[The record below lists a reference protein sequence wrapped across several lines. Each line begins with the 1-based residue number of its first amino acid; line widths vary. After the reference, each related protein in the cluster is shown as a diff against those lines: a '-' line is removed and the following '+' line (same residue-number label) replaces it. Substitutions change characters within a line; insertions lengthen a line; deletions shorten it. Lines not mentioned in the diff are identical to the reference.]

1 MQEGTCFG
9 AVAAPRIAASSAFRL
24 RHVRAGLLSPR
35 GLAGSHD
42 GSHCLAGGHRGG
54 EGGGGGGRARDVD
67 QGPLCVGGQS
77 VDPTSLDPTQ
87 WKEQDHYAVLGLG
100 DVRHAASQEQ
110 IKKACE

>member
-1 MQEGTCFG
+1 MGVTAWREGIG
-9 AVAAPRIAASSAFRL
+9 EEREGEGIGEERE
-24 RHVRAGLLSPR
+24 GE
-35 GLAGSHD
+35 G
-42 GSHCLAGGHRGG
+42 RGG
-54 EGGGGGGRARDVD
+54 DVD